1 MTRQKL
7 IILICSFVTAFGTV
21 QSFGQSDSSPFTMR
35 GYVKEMPAIQLNKD
49 FADPVFM
56 NILHNRLNFRWN
68 ITAGTH
74 FALEG
79 RNRLFYN
86 EVFIDFPEYKKIL
99 DHDPGLIDLSW
110 VWLSDGAWIGHSMID
125 RLYVDWR
132 KHNWHLRVGRQR
144 INWGV
149 NLVSNPNDLFNTYSF
164 FDFDYEERPGADAIR
179 LQYHLGFASRIEA
192 AYSPAKNA
200 KESTAAILWLINHK
214 GYDLQA
220 IAGYYQHR
228 AALGFGWAGNVRMAG
243 FKGEFTWFYDLEK
256 IPETDRANIVAA
268 VGVDYMFGS
277 GTFAVLEFLYN
288 GGYARTGPETFLV
301 NQPLRP
307 DNIMFSEFATTLS
320 LQHPFGSL
328 LSGGLALMAL
338 PDIPAGFIMPS
349 LNYSLMTNLDMNFVG
364 QLFVGEKGSIFEQA
378 GSSWFLALQYS
389 F

>member
-1 MTRQKL
+1 MTKQGL
-7 IILICSFVTAFGTV
+7 IVLCCWFAMAIWSV
-21 QSFGQSDSSPFTMR
+21 QSYGQHDGSPFTMR
-35 GYVKEMPAIQLNKD
+35 GYVKEMPAVRFDQN
-49 FADPVFM
+49 FTDPTFM
-56 NILHNRLNFRWN
+56 NTLHNRLNFRWN
-68 ITAGTH
+68 AFTHTH

-86 EVFIDFPEYKKIL
+86 ELFIDHPEFAKIL
-99 DHDPGLIDLSW
+99 DRDPGLVDLSW
-110 VWLSDGAWIGHSMID
+110 VWLNDGAWVGHSMID
-125 RLYVDWR
+125 RLYIDFR
-132 KHNWHLRVGRQR
+132 KDNWQLRVGRQR

-192 AYSPAKNA
+192 AYSAARNA
-200 KESTAAILWLINHK
+200 RESTAALLWLINHK

-228 AALGFGWAGNVRMAG
+228 AALGFGWAGNIKMAG
-243 FKGEFTWFYDLEK
+243 FKGEVTWFYDLEEM
-256 IPETDRANIVAA
+256 PQTDRANFVAA

-288 GGYARTGPETFLV
+288 GGFGRTGTEIFMITE
-301 NQPLRP
+301 PLRP
-307 DNIMFSEFATTLS
+307 DNIMFSEFAATLS

-328 LSGGLALMAL
+328 LSGGLALMVL
-338 PDIPAGFIMPS
+338 PDIPAGYVMPS
-349 LNYSLMTNLDMNFVG
+349 LNYSVMTNLDMNFVG
-364 QLFVGEKGSIFEQA
+364 QLFVGEKDSLFEQA
-378 GSSWFLALQYS
+378 GSSWYLALQYS